1 MKKARK
7 SGIRFAM
14 CIKNHGYESS
24 LEIGKLYRVIPDQ
37 QAKRHGY
44 LRVVDE
50 SGEDYGYAA
59 NRFFDIEV
67 PKQLENMLL
76 KRTAACRL
84 LMPCVEEID
93 MPKTLPA
100 EERRRLAHARRTAA
114 DHTLH
119 TSPRHATAR
128 STIWFKWL
136 APVAFTGALLA
147 AGYAALAPVEFH
159 PMTLT
164 DLLLPRR

>member
-1 MKKARK
+1 MRAPSKPFALCIDNDGYKA
-7 SGIRFAM
+7 
-14 CIKNHGYESS
+14 S
-24 LEIGKLYRVIPDQ
+24 LIPGKVYRILPDPT
-37 QAKRHGY
+37 AARDD
-44 LRVVDE
+44 LVRIIDE

-147 AGYAALAPVEFH
+147 AGYAALGPVEFH

>member
-1 MKKARK
+1 MKKVRK

-76 KRTAACRL
+76 EADRGMSVADALRGGDRHAENSACR
-84 LMPCVEEID
+84 
-93 MPKTLPA
+93 
-100 EERRRLAHARRTAA
+100 R
-114 DHTLH
+114 
-119 TSPRHATAR
+119 TSPSRAR
-128 STIWFKWL
+128 T
-136 APVAFTGALLA
+136 P
-147 AGYAALAPVEFH
+147 H
-159 PMTLT
+159 
-164 DLLLPRR
+164 RR